1 MYVHVCRMVYE
12 RADAYLRVLGLKYA
26 LVGHAMHFIA
36 PLNKHGLLNALRKML
51 VWIVKVL
58 LIWQHYIVTTE
69 FISMISVSVIFS
81 IGWTVNVNAI
91 QSITSLS
98 WLPNFSNKLAVCNFQ

>member
-58 LIWQHYIVTTE
+58 LI
-69 FISMISVSVIFS
+69 
-81 IGWTVNVNAI
+81 
-91 QSITSLS
+91 
-98 WLPNFSNKLAVCNFQ
+98 